1 MIGLPSSETSRRSRL
16 SDIFPDILNFKP
28 SISGTPRVSLSRDTP
43 SPDYDPEPE
52 PSLST
57 ISELVTVE
65 RTSDEK
71 PVKQTQYYFG
81 DHVLEQKSDS
91 GSTSSDTK
99 GMMHYRI
106 WFDKGVYSGAKIGLS
121 STVCNSQILENKEN
135 QSQASAP
142 LFTSF
147 KPSLLAFYL
156 LLIKHL
162 KQ

>member
-106 WFDKGVYSGAKIGLS
+106 WFDQGCI
-121 STVCNSQILENKEN
+121 
-135 QSQASAP
+135 
-142 LFTSF
+142 
-147 KPSLLAFYL
+147 
-156 LLIKHL
+156 
-162 KQ
+162 